1 MDRSNVVTI
10 NAGDVE
16 YAPEEA
22 AVSID
27 DAINLLEGAKSEG
40 ATHFVLLSGNYR
52 GAQYLSVDGYYDWL
66 EED

>member
-10 NAGDVE
+10 DAGDVE

-27 DAINLLEGAKSEG
+27 DAIALLEGAKSEG
-40 ATHFVLLSGNYR
+40 ATHLVFLSGNYR
-52 GAQYLSVDGYYDWL
+52 GAQYLRVAGYYDWL
-66 EED
+66 ED